1 MFIKIQD
8 IIVNMDNF
16 DSIMTQDPHREGE
29 GFRIIF
35 VWEQC
40 SISNNLEFFYS
51 DKKTR
56 DLKLNTIL
64 LAMRN
69 GENFVDLD

>member
-8 IIVNMDNF
+8 YIVNMDNF
-16 DSIMTQDPHREGE
+16 DSIMTRDAHREGE

-56 DLKLNTIL
+56 DLKLNTII